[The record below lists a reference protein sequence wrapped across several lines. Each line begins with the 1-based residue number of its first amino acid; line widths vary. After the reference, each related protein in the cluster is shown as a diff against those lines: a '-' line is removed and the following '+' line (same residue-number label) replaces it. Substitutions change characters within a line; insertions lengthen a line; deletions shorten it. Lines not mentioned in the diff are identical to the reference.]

1 MKRFALFSIAALGL
15 CAAPAAA
22 QVPPPQSYHYV
33 LPENAIRFR
42 LGLFMPQAEG
52 DYFDS
57 VFTDFTGSSDD
68 FEDWTF
74 GIDYTHSLVPMLDI
88 IAGGSYYES
97 SQSQE
102 YRDFVDSDGLPI
114 VHDTSLQI
122 SNFDVGLRVKLAPEH
137 LPDPP
142 TAEKALKAAVR
153 EAAQELRSP
162 RGAVGQRLGHRF
174 VLAHAARCDLR
185 NQCSIGTVRPP
196 VLRDRLRVPLRPIT
210 GEGRQLFRHGFAR
223 PAGSGC
229 GLILCRGSG
238 AA

>member
-22 QVPPPQSYHYV
+22 QVPPPPSYHYV

-137 LPDPP
+137 LPVVPYVGGGGSLVTYRLIEHGDFISFNPP
-142 TAEKALKAAVR
+142 APTIFFDHFEAE
-153 EAAQELRSP
+153 
-162 RGAVGQRLGHRF
+162 GVGFGYFLLAGLDINFNQYFGMF
-174 VLAHAARCDLR
+174 V
-185 NQCSIGTVRPP
+185 
-196 VLRDRLRVPLRPIT
+196 
-210 GEGRQLFRHGFAR
+210 EGRWRDAKDDLADDFSDFGEIDL
-223 PAGSGC
+223 SGTEVTG
-229 GLILCRGSG
+229 GLIWRF
-238 AA
+238 